1 MDTKFL
7 FLIGVMILILS
18 TCSIDAAP
26 AESGIEGQVMIV
38 PVCPIVQDGEGCP
51 DQPHQVALT
60 VTSPKGQ
67 MIERFEIDED
77 GRFKDPLIPGQ

>member
-18 TCSIDAAP
+18 TCSTNPTP

-38 PVCPIVQDGEGCP
+38 PVCSTIQVGDGCSTRTNQVTLNGQ
-51 DQPHQVALT
+51 QP
-60 VTSPKGQ
+60 
-67 MIERFEIDED
+67 EW
-77 GRFKDPLIPGQ
+77 

>member
-38 PVCPIVQDGEGCP
+38 PACSAIQVGEGCS
-51 DQPHQVALT
+51 AL
-60 VTSPKGQ
+60 VSPIK
-67 MIERFEIDED
+67 
-77 GRFKDPLIPGQ
+77 LL